1 MREALPR
8 VIELHFSKLGFDIGS
23 VCSFQVDGAASTC
36 HVLLIYV
43 HAFSLLLFVSPGGS
57 KGWAS
62 HSGVITSEGNKG
74 AGLDWVL
81 GTTVHVIDWV
91 KDR

>member
-1 MREALPR
+1 MLHVRKLREALPR

-57 KGWAS
+57 KGL
-62 HSGVITSEGNKG
+62 
-74 AGLDWVL
+74 GLTL
-81 GTTVHVIDWV
+81 
-91 KDR
+91 RSNYF